1 LVGRNELPGRRKV
14 SEGSAADKR
23 LTEMQGLVMGVE
35 EIERVAERAER
46 EWKLRGALEEEARK
60 WAKLKWVRERPDG
73 PDSEEVKKAAWEWA
87 RAVRKVEVWSG

>member
-1 LVGRNELPGRRKV
+1 
-14 SEGSAADKR
+14 
-23 LTEMQGLVMGVE
+23 MQGLVMGVE

-46 EWKLRGALEEEARK
+46 EWQLRKALEAEARK

-87 RAVRKVEVWSG
+87 REMRRVEMWGG